1 MTEFFLFYIST
12 KNDLEKCGYKIVQIW
27 DSKTFTPNIMLLK
40 AQLLQYASQFVAF
53 SIAFSDTLLN
63 GHDISYF
70 SRCRSMGNLRS

>member
-1 MTEFFLFYIST
+1 MTGFFLFYIST
-12 KNDLEKCGYKIVQIW
+12 NDDLEKCGYKIMQMW
-27 DSKTFTPNIMLLK
+27 NTKLFTPNLTLLK

-63 GHDISYF
+63 DHDISYF